1 MPLLHLRFWR
11 SLPDGAPS
19 APDTQVLTVQ
29 VWWDNLLE
37 EVRSAMQVVI
47 ASYVYD
53 NAALTDLLVRR
64 LADRPAFALTVLVDK
79 EKFQERESFRFTRS
93 LVSGV

>member
-1 MPLLHLRFWR
+1 
-11 SLPDGAPS
+11 
-19 APDTQVLTVQ
+19 
-29 VWWDNLLE
+29 
-37 EVRSAMQVVI
+37 MQVVI

-93 LVSGV
+93 LVSGVQVARVVASPKIGEACLPKILLQRLR